1 MLLNVIQIT
10 SFTVVVISHIQIL
23 ILVSFQNP
31 YNPFSPLN
39 KYIPKKYLQQL
50 QIKQVTKFVK

>member
-23 ILVSFQNP
+23 ILGSFQNP

-39 KYIPKKYLQQL
+39 QYIPKKYLQQH
-50 QIKQVTKFVK
+50 QI